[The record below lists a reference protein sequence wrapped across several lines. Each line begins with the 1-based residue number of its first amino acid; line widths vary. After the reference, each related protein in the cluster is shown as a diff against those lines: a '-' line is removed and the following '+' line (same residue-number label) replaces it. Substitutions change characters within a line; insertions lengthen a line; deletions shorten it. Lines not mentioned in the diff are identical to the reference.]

1 LAKLINFADNLKRGS
16 MAKISDY
23 ASLVKFAHT
32 IFAMPFA
39 LVGYVY
45 ALVHTGTPFD
55 IWLLVEILLCMVFA
69 RNAAMGFNR
78 WADRKIDAENPRT
91 AGREIPRGVISPRAA
106 VWFVVVNSVLF
117 IATTAFINKLTLIL
131 SPVALFLLL
140 SYSLAKRF
148 TSWVHVILGLCLS
161 IAPVGAYIAVTGS
174 VALAPIVL
182 AALVMTWVAGFDII
196 YALQDA
202 EFDRTHGVHSI
213 PARLPGWKGLSV
225 SIVLHLITVYAVVVF
240 GLFTGLGTLYW
251 IGAGLFVAL
260 LVVQH
265 TLVTPTRTRNM
276 GLAFDTVNS
285 IASII
290 FALFTILDLLN

>member
-1 LAKLINFADNLKRGS
+1 
-16 MAKISDY
+16 
-23 ASLVKFAHT
+23 
-32 IFAMPFA
+32 MPFA

-55 IWLLVEILLCMVFA
+55 VWLLVKSLLCMVFA

-91 AGREIPRGVISPRAA
+91 AGREIPQGVVSPRAA
-106 VWFVVVNSVLF
+106 LWFVVVNAVLF
-117 IATTAFINKLTLIL
+117 VATTALINRLALAL

-140 SYSLAKRF
+140 GYSLAKRF
-148 TSWVHVILGLCLS
+148 TAWVHVILGVCLS

-174 VALAPIVL
+174 VALAPVVL
-182 AALVMTWVAGFDII
+182 AALVMTWVAGFDIV
-196 YALQDA
+196 YALQDV
-202 EFDRTHGVHSI
+202 EFDRAHGIHSI
-213 PARLPGWKGLSV
+213 PARLPGWKGLFV
-225 SIVLHLITVYAVVVF
+225 SILLHLVTVYAVVVF

-265 TLVTPTRTRNM
+265 VLVTPTRTRNM

-285 IASII
+285 IASIV
-290 FALFTILDLLN
+290 FAVFTIIDLLA